1 VLVSKFVLT
10 YRPRFSSF
18 CSGTVGEQVSNLFL
32 LGSHHPYG
40 LNTLYLTPH
49 PPQADV
55 FEELSQ
61 LVQSSL
67 DGYKVSIMS
76 YGQTGSGKTFT
87 MEGPTVDARNEQ
99 AGMQPESSGFGFL
112 LPLMCFLTD
121 IACRAI
127 PWHGMTTV
135 VLLST
140 ISTRLDLMS
149 NF

>member
-1 VLVSKFVLT
+1 MLT
-10 YRPRFSSF
+10 LSTAHFSS
-18 CSGTVGEQVSNLFL
+18 SLWIDYNAITS
-32 LGSHHPYG
+32 
-40 LNTLYLTPH
+40 H

-99 AGMQPESSGFGFL
+99 AGMQPGSSVAGFL
-112 LPLMCFLTD
+112 LSLMCFLTPYRTPRNPV
-121 IACRAI
+121 I
-127 PWHGMTTV
+127 WHDSLRV
-135 VLLST
+135 SEHNLDST
-140 ISTRLDLMS
+140 CFD
-149 NF
+149 F